1 MADINHE
8 NGLAMSIE
16 QQTSVSCA
24 AKVSAATKRN
34 GGRIPSV
41 PDNEGNAAKITAHLH
56 EGGTLRDCPVS
67 IHFRDILKAERPE
80 WWAEVIRKSHANTTA
95 RKVRTCPEKMM
106 AKTHCRN
113 GHLLTAETS
122 VVRTLKQGQW
132 QVRRCL
138 ICERGYEHT
147 RSYKASDVANVIE
160 RAKAGASMYKLTSYR
175 SSQRVM
181 ALGPLKNAMRDN
193 PQIEAILKPLF
204 LRNSLHNP
212 RRLITRKSVIR
223 GPTLTGIIAGP
234 SHEVFTAV
242 DRAVPRHLDYHTRKD
257 VMGDMMLAILE
268 GQLSIEDAPRRY
280 REFLRGTDRMF
291 PTKYG
296 PVSLDAP
303 AFHDSDMPLIERVSV
318 GLWS

>member
-1 MADINHE
+1 MK
-8 NGLAMSIE
+8 IE
-16 QQTSVSCA
+16 QQTSVWCE
-24 AKVSAATKRN
+24 AKTSAATKRKV
-34 GGRIPSV
+34 GRIPSV
-41 PDNEGNAAKITAHLH
+41 PDNDGNAAKITAHLDG
-56 EGGTLRDCPVS
+56 GGTLRDCPVS
-67 IHFRDILKAERPE
+67 THFRDILKAERPE
-80 WWAEVIRKSHANTTA
+80 WWADTIRKSHENTTA
-95 RKVRTCPEKMM
+95 RKVRTCREKMM

-132 QVRRCL
+132 QIRRCL

-147 RSYKASDVANVIE
+147 RSYKVDDVANVIE

-193 PQIEAILKPLF
+193 PEIDAVLKPLF

-212 RRLITRKSVIR
+212 IRLIARKPILR
-223 GPTLTGIIAGP
+223 GPTLTGIIAAP
-234 SHEVFTAV
+234 SHEIFTAV
-242 DRAVPRHLDYHTRKD
+242 DRAVPRYLDYHTRKD
-257 VMGDMMLAILE
+257 VVGDMILAILE

-280 REFLRGTDRMF
+280 REFLRSTHRMF

-296 PVSLDAP
+296 PISLDAP
-303 AFHDSDMPLIERVSV
+303 AFRDSQTSLVERISADQ
-318 GLWS
+318 GLWQ